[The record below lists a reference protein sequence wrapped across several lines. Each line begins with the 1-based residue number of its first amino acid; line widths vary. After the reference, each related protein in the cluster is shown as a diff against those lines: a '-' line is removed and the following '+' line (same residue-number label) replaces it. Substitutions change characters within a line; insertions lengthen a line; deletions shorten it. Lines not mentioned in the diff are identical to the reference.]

1 MKELIFR
8 IYLWSEFLE
17 VMTSSSIE
25 KSERSGV
32 LTGNNEIKGFGHSN
46 LEEQVQI
53 IEHMLSTIKG
63 RLIDIILVSYFY
75 QKKSGIL
82 KIKL

>member
-1 MKELIFR
+1 MIKRNHIEKLSIFCR

-17 VMTSSSIE
+17 VMTSTSIE
-25 KSERSGV
+25 KSERSDV

-53 IEHMLSTIKG
+53 LEHMLSTIKG
-63 RLIDIILVSYFY
+63 R
-75 QKKSGIL
+75 
-82 KIKL
+82 

>member
-1 MKELIFR
+1 MENDLILVTKKFLIRTNHILNLSIFCR

-17 VMTSSSIE
+17 VMTSTSIE
-25 KSERSGV
+25 KSERSDV

-53 IEHMLSTIKG
+53 LEHMLSTIKG
-63 RLIDIILVSYFY
+63 R
-75 QKKSGIL
+75 
-82 KIKL
+82 